1 MVSGFHKEGSPPPP
15 EPAAAQR
22 EVSPEAAAQFLV
34 MWADWRRS
42 PFADALEATLA
53 MVEDRS
59 LWKKVEQELV
69 FLRAFSIAYAFQ
81 AAYGDGAVTKHV
93 LSQFYAGLKAM
104 ADERGTPELCR
115 GLGVRCAL
123 YAAATRQAASPSDIP
138 FAMGTMFAEACGK
151 PNTYLLAL
159 AGMNAHTQIYLTL
172 IESPKA
178 FKVQ

>member
-1 MVSGFHKEGSPPPP
+1 MVSGFHKEGSPTPP

-81 AAYGDGAVTKHV
+81 ATYGDG
-93 LSQFYAGLKAM
+93 
-104 ADERGTPELCR
+104 P
-115 GLGVRCAL
+115 
-123 YAAATRQAASPSDIP
+123 SPS
-138 FAMGTMFAEACGK
+138 MC
-151 PNTYLLAL
+151 
-159 AGMNAHTQIYLTL
+159 
-172 IESPKA
+172 
-178 FKVQ
+178 